1 MDTLNLEDTV
11 MIGSY
16 EIMQPTKS
24 YFVDWV
30 CGYPVQEQGFFF
42 KTSSQPLQG
51 AMCFPLPDDF
61 NETRRISEDFLNEVR
76 KYPSIEVYSLKHN
89 RRFLDTKTGL
99 VKEFSTLPEPSLKL
113 IFDALTNNFSH

>member
-30 CGYPVQEQGFFF
+30 RGYPVQERWAYLKFF
-42 KTSSQPLQG
+42 T
-51 AMCFPLPDDF
+51 
-61 NETRRISEDFLNEVR
+61 T
-76 KYPSIEVYSLKHN
+76 LKIIN
-89 RRFLDTKTGL
+89 
-99 VKEFSTLPEPSLKL
+99 
-113 IFDALTNNFSH
+113 